1 MTENIRNERIEKSEK
16 KLRGEKSE
24 KSQRSQ
30 KSQKKDFSQKKEE
43 NKFIIPDDMKSPNIL
58 QENLPPFEN
67 GTDFIILMQKLKQI
81 ISNKDIDWINH
92 LAVVNYLR
100 RLLKFEK
107 DIFNQIF
114 YGLKI
119 YPRLIELINSIRSIL
134 AKNALILVNEIF
146 SENIPEYDEKNNKAP
161 VISFIK
167 SIVPNLILKA
177 KCNQSFIRIEA
188 NLCLESLITNMKY
201 GDTLISLIQAMN
213 SKKIQEIEL
222 AYNLSLKLCDNLNK
236 EYLGE
241 NPFFND
247 LMKAISNIYDLKKD
261 IYVKKIIIIVKKII
275 EKISENEFNS
285 KLEKC
290 PKKEREIIKKSL
302 DPKIN
307 NKPKVKNSSS
317 SELHDFIKRSKDKIK
332 KKPPKIRNSLTA
344 SSSKILIK
352 NKSENSFKKK
362 E

>member
-213 SKKIQEIEL
+213 SKKIQEIE
-222 AYNLSLKLCDNLNK
+222 
-236 EYLGE
+236 
-241 NPFFND
+241 
-247 LMKAISNIYDLKKD
+247 
-261 IYVKKIIIIVKKII
+261 
-275 EKISENEFNS
+275 
-285 KLEKC
+285 
-290 PKKEREIIKKSL
+290 
-302 DPKIN
+302 
-307 NKPKVKNSSS
+307 
-317 SELHDFIKRSKDKIK
+317 
-332 KKPPKIRNSLTA
+332 
-344 SSSKILIK
+344 
-352 NKSENSFKKK
+352 
-362 E
+362 